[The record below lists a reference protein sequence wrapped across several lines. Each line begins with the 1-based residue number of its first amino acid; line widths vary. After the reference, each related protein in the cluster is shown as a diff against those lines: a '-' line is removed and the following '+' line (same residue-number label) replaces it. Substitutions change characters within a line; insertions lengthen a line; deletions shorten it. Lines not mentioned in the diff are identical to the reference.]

1 MSSVI
6 HNRFNILGLVKK
18 IVFLFFLQGNIQRS
32 QLVVEQLGDSR
43 KSMVKVRR
51 NVFTFLSIISVV
63 YRAISNA
70 ISGEGLDKDVS
81 EVQS

>member
-1 MSSVI
+1 
-6 HNRFNILGLVKK
+6 
-18 IVFLFFLQGNIQRS
+18 
-32 QLVVEQLGDSR
+32 
-43 KSMVKVRR
+43 MVKVRR